1 MHNNVQQKCFCVLVL
16 TLIVLFVTAWF
27 PVLADIS
34 SVSTHVER
42 NGNEVGTSMM
52 KFPLIKRRSSL
63 SSALSSTED
72 MMTTENLKGRPGQ
85 GYYIAILIGTPPQR
99 VSFSSFFIIHSFNLC
114 INWSTIFLFLF
125 FIDQRFSW
133 HWKQ

>member
-16 TLIVLFVTAWF
+16 TLIVLFVTTWF

-34 SVSTHVER
+34 SVSTHEH
-42 NGNEVGTSMM
+42 NGSEVGRSMV

-99 VSFSSFFIIHSFNLC
+99 VSFSSFFIIHSFIHSFNLC
-114 INWSTIFLFLF
+114 IN
-125 FIDQRFSW
+125 
-133 HWKQ
+133 